1 MSYSKDWDVVFEGTD
16 GFEREYFIDGVQK
29 QALLRGINE
38 DDKFMAHF
46 VTAHIGGIALRWY
59 VNLDEETQN
68 SWKLLREALMV
79 QYPRYGVQR
88 YAEAIF
94 GVYAVSHRLL

>member
-1 MSYSKDWDVVFEGTD
+1 MSDIKDWNVVLEGTD
-16 GFEREYFIDGVQK
+16 GFECEHFIDGVQK

-38 DDKFMAHF
+38 DEKYMAHF
-46 VTAHIGGIALRWY
+46 VTAHIGAMALRWL

-68 SWKLLREALMV
+68 SWKLRREALVV

-88 YAEAIF
+88 YA
-94 GVYAVSHRLL
+94 GTVLRVYAVSHCLL